1 MQLEQPAPLEV
12 SWTRRLTCGEV
23 TMLSRLLFTPA
34 EPGSA
39 MLEHFNHLRRQ
50 WASKAQALL
59 ANLQKIT
66 STNVDRVLSKSLISA
81 LSSH

>member
-1 MQLEQPAPLEV
+1 MQLEQHAPLEV
-12 SWTRRLTCGEV
+12 SWRLACGK
-23 TMLSRLLFTPA
+23 LSMPLSLIFTPA

-66 STNVDRVLSKSLISA
+66 STNVDRVLSKSLICST
-81 LSSH
+81 